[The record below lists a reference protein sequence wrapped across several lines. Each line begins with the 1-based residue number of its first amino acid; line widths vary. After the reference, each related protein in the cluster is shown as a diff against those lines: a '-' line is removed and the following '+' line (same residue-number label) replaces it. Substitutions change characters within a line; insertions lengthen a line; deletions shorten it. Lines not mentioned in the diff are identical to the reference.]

1 MITSVPKYRFY
12 ATLLDAFV
20 WYQVSESDTAEQ
32 DLINKINRV
41 TITDEKSLERMNKGT
56 ELNNL
61 IDMALIDS
69 TVQQDTFDKNIVSE
83 LSEYLIGS
91 VAQYRTESILDCDGI
106 FVLVY
111 GVSDYI
117 KENKCIDLKTTS
129 AYDLGKYKDSMQR
142 HLYPVCLNKEGIF
155 VDEFEFLVTDFKSVF
170 KEPYKVD
177 LVESEKILTSCCSA
191 LIEFIESKK
200 HLITD
205 EKIFG

>member
-1 MITSVPKYRFY
+1 M
-12 ATLLDAFV
+12 
-20 WYQVSESDTAEQ
+20 
-32 DLINKINRV
+32 
-41 TITDEKSLERMNKGT
+41 M
-56 ELNNL
+56 
-61 IDMALIDS
+61 LIDS
-69 TVQQDTFDKNIVSE
+69 TVQQDSFDKNIVGE

-106 FVLVY
+106 SVLVY

-177 LVESEKILTSCCSA
+177 LVESEKILTYCCSA
-191 LIEFIESKK
+191 LIEFIENKK

>member
-1 MITSVPKYRFY
+1 MITGTPKYRFY

-32 DLINKINRV
+32 DLINKINRIP
-41 TITDEKSLERMNKGT
+41 ITDEKALERMNKGT
-56 ELNNL
+56 EFNNL
-61 IDMALIDS
+61 IDIAITDPS
-69 TVQQDTFDKNIVSE
+69 IQQDTFDKNIVSE
-83 LSEYLIGS
+83 LSNYLIGS
-91 VAQYRTESILDCDGI
+91 VAQYRTETILDCNGTL
-106 FVLVY
+106 VLVY

-142 HLYPVCLNKEGIF
+142 HLYPVCLNSEGVF

-177 LVESEKILTSCCSA
+177 LVESEKELISCCSA
-191 LIEFIESKK
+191 LIEFVESKK